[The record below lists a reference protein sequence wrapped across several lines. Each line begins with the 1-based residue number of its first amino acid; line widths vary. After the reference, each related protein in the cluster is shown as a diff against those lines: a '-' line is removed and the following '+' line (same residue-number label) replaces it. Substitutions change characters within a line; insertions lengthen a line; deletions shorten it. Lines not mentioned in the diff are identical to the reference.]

1 MSPTPRPIAGPT
13 PSSAN
18 PGDLAHATRLRRQSW
33 AFTATLLLVTW
44 AAVAALLQGRWTD
57 TLAQTTRQNTNLS
70 RALQEQTA
78 RVLASTDQAC
88 LRVRDEVAAGNRT
101 PDLARFANET
111 GLAPKILVQLS
122 LIGPDGHFQGSNLD
136 PDGSK
141 TGPVD
146 LSQRE
151 HVQAHLAPGASGVR
165 GNGLFIGKPVLGKV
179 SKRWTI
185 QVSRVIRGGDGQA
198 LGVVVASLDPAYF
211 EDVYQRVDLG
221 RLGGVTLA
229 GTDMNIRARVIGG
242 APVAMGQTI
251 GASSGF
257 RPEQAGSEGH
267 YVSRSAVDGVERIY
281 SYRQVGDYPLY
292 IFVFSALEE
301 ATAGWRYTRN
311 ITVLLAGLVTLAVLG
326 AAAIFLDSLNKL
338 EASHRALRESEAQAQ
353 SANKAK
359 SEFLAAIS
367 HELRTPLTSIRGFA
381 ELMEHRL
388 DDPRFKEQ
396 AGLIRKA
403 AEHLATLLNEIL
415 DLARVEAGVM
425 PMNPTPEALRP
436 LLQGTCDFFAM
447 PASSKGLGLSLEV
460 APDVPATL
468 RCDGLR
474 LKQVLNNLLSNA
486 IKFTHQGHITVAV
499 DTAPGLVRFH
509 VVDTGPGIPP
519 EKHELVFERFRQGDD
534 RVSYEHGGTGLGL
547 SLSRALAQLMGGTL
561 TLQSALGQGARFT
574 LSLPAD
580 L

>member
-1 MSPTPRPIAGPT
+1 MLSVPRLSSEPRPPAP
-13 PSSAN
+13 PDA
-18 PGDLAHATRLRRQSW
+18 DHAQATRLRRQAW
-33 AFTATLLLVTW
+33 GYTIALLLVTW

-78 RVLASTDQAC
+78 RVLATTDQAC
-88 LRVRDEVAAGNRT
+88 LRVRDEVAAGNRM
-101 PDLARFANET
+101 PDLVRFANET
-111 GLAPKILVQLS
+111 GLAPKILVQLA
-122 LIGPDGHFQGSNLD
+122 LIGPDGHLVASNLD

-141 TGPVD
+141 SGHLD
-146 LSQRE
+146 LSDRDHIQ
-151 HVQAHLAPGASGVR
+151 VHLAPGVARVG
-165 GNGLFIGKPVLGKV
+165 GNGLYIGKPVLGKI

-185 QVSRVIRGGDGQA
+185 QVSRVVRSGDGRA

-221 RLGGVTLA
+221 QLGGVTLA
-229 GTDMNIRARVIGG
+229 GTDLNIRARVIGG
-242 APVAMGQTI
+242 KPVGMGQAI
-251 GASSGF
+251 GSGGNF
-257 RPEQAGSEGH
+257 RPEQAGPEGH
-267 YVSRSAVDGVERIY
+267 YISHSSVDGVERIF
-281 SYRQVGDYPLY
+281 SYRQVVDYPLY
-292 IFVFSALEE
+292 VFVFSALDE
-301 ATAGWRYTRN
+301 ATAGWRATRN
-311 ITVLLAGLVTLAVLG
+311 VTLALAGLVTLAALA
-326 AAAIFLDSLNKL
+326 AAAIFFHGLNQL
-338 EASHRALRESEAQAQ
+338 EASHQALRLSEAQAQ

-367 HELRTPLTSIRGFA
+367 HELRTPLTAIRGFA

-388 DDPRFKEQ
+388 EDPRFKEQ
-396 AGLIRKA
+396 AGLIRKG
-403 AEHLATLLNEIL
+403 AEHLGALLNEIL

-425 PMNPTPEALRP
+425 PMNPAPEALRP

-447 PASSKGLGLSLEV
+447 PASAKGLGLALEV
-460 APDVPATL
+460 APDVPDTL

-486 IKFTHQGHITVAV
+486 VKFTHQGQITVAV

-561 TLQSALGQGARFT
+561 TLQSQPGEGARFT
-574 LSLPAD
+574 LNLPAD
-580 L
+580 